1 MFTFYSKIDNW
12 LIIIFVM
19 GSISLLVSPFI
30 YHRHKHIPLVQS
42 YFVLFF
48 PTVFALVLMW
58 LPVFKTSYQL
68 TQTDLIIHSGFSNTV
83 IPRNT
88 IIDVKP
94 SHRLIASPALSL
106 DRLDMSYQVKP
117 NKIEHILVSPE
128 NKNDFIQHLNL
139 R

>member
-1 MFTFYSKIDNW
+1 M
-12 LIIIFVM
+12 
-19 GSISLLVSPFI
+19 
-30 YHRHKHIPLVQS
+30 
-42 YFVLFF
+42 
-48 PTVFALVLMW
+48 
-58 LPVFKTSYQL
+58 FKTSYQL
-68 TQTDLIIHSGFSNTV
+68 TQMDLIIHSGFSNTV

-94 SHRLIASPALSL
+94 SHPLIASPALSL
-106 DRLDMSYQVKP
+106 DRLDISYQVKP